1 MVNIISFYSDMILDE
16 NIKIKYENYFYL
28 NQRDFIIHDEI
39 KSYIKEDLNL
49 LLHEID
55 FYKD

>member
-1 MVNIISFYSDMILDE
+1 MILDE